1 MKQTRRHNRL
11 LLVLALLGIT
21 SLLLVR
27 GTLPSVTAAGS
38 GDFRPH
44 PTTPSFGAG
53 DSTDVALG
61 DIDGDGD
68 RDAVIGNLGGE
79 AATVWVNNGTGV
91 FSAHPTTPSFGAGNS
106 AALALGDIDGDGD
119 LDAVLPGTVWVNN
132 GTGSFS
138 AHPTTPSFGAGNS
151 SDVALGDID
160 GDGDLDAVVANYAQ
174 AATVWVNN
182 GTGSFSAHPTTPSFG
197 GADSSRAVALGDIDG
212 DGDLDAVVA
221 NSLS

>member
-79 AATVWVNNGTGV
+79 AATVWVNNGR
-91 FSAHPTTPSFGAGNS
+91 A
-106 AALALGDIDGDGD
+106 
-119 LDAVLPGTVWVNN
+119 
-132 GTGSFS
+132 
-138 AHPTTPSFGAGNS
+138 
-151 SDVALGDID
+151 
-160 GDGDLDAVVANYAQ
+160 
-174 AATVWVNN
+174 
-182 GTGSFSAHPTTPSFG
+182 
-197 GADSSRAVALGDIDG
+197 SSRRTRPRLLSARETALPW
-212 DGDLDAVVA
+212 LWAT
-221 NSLS
+221 

>member
-1 MKQTRRHNRL
+1 
-11 LLVLALLGIT
+11 
-21 SLLLVR
+21 
-27 GTLPSVTAAGS
+27 
-38 GDFRPH
+38 
-44 PTTPSFGAG
+44 
-53 DSTDVALG
+53 
-61 DIDGDGD
+61 
-68 RDAVIGNLGGE
+68 
-79 AATVWVNNGTGV
+79 
-91 FSAHPTTPSFGAGNS
+91 
-106 AALALGDIDGDGD
+106 LALGDIDGDGD

-221 NSLS
+221 NSLSPLAETVWVNNGTGSFSAHPTTPSFGGGTSNAVALGDIDGDGDLDAVVANCPTEPRRCGSTTGRAAFSAHPTTPSFGRGETALTLRWET

>member
-53 DSTDVALG
+53 NSTD
-61 DIDGDGD
+61 
-68 RDAVIGNLGGE
+68 
-79 AATVWVNNGTGV
+79 
-91 FSAHPTTPSFGAGNS
+91 
-106 AALALGDIDGDGD
+106 LALGDIDGDGD

-151 SDVALGDID
+151 SDVALGD
-160 GDGDLDAVVANYAQ
+160 
-174 AATVWVNN
+174 
-182 GTGSFSAHPTTPSFG
+182 
-197 GADSSRAVALGDIDG
+197 
-212 DGDLDAVVA
+212 
-221 NSLS
+221 